1 MTGGRRREK
10 RGAARQR
17 EGKVASRD
25 RLAIEL
31 LGIDGESDLETCI
44 CIHICMYECMYVC
57 VCVCVCAVT
66 GVKCSV
72 VLLLLLLL
80 RQYTSEVGSSR
91 PVDGVVRRCV
101 VCRVGRGL
109 LVGEVSCLAAF
120 SMAGR

>member
-1 MTGGRRREK
+1 MG
-10 RGAARQR
+10 
-17 EGKVASRD
+17 SRISKH
-25 RLAIEL
+25 AFAFIYV
-31 LGIDGESDLETCI
+31 
-44 CIHICMYECMYVC
+44 CMNVCMC

-66 GVKCSV
+66 GMKCSV